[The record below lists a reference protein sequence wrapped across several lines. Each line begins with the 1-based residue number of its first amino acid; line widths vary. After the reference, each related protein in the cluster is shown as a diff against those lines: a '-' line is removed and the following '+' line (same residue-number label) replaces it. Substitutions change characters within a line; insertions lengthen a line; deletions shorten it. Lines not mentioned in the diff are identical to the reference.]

1 MEGFFSKEYSGPPF
15 ELFGAAHL
23 MALGIIALIGLSFF
37 VTRKMWSEN
46 GKRNFRYFMAGWLV
60 LWEGSWHAWN
70 IYYGTWT
77 VQTMLPLHMCSVLI
91 WSSAY
96 MLIKKNYT
104 IYEIAYF
111 LGIGGALQALLTPDV
126 GNYALPHFRALQT
139 MCSHGG
145 LVLATLFMTVVE
157 GYRPT
162 LQSFKRVMI
171 WANVYMVF
179 IFFLNLAI
187 GSNYLFISH
196 KPEFPTLIDMLA
208 PWPWYILQLEVIAFV
223 ILGVM
228 YIPFLVKDWRTR
240 TQTATQA

>member
-1 MEGFFSKEYSGPPF
+1 MEGFFSKEYNGPPF
-15 ELFGAAHL
+15 ELFGPAHL
-23 MALGIIALIGLSFF
+23 MTLGIIALIGLSFF
-37 VTRKMWSEN
+37 LTRTLWSEKA
-46 GKRNFRYFMAGWLV
+46 KRNFRYFLAGWLV

-77 VQTMLPLHMCSVLI
+77 VQTMLPLHMCAIILWLSV
-91 WSSAY
+91 Y
-96 MLIKKNYT
+96 MLLTKNYT

-145 LVLATLFMTVVE
+145 LVLAALFMTVVE

-171 WANVYMVF
+171 WANIYMAF
-179 IFFLNLAI
+179 IFILNLVI
-187 GSNYLFISH
+187 GSNYLFIGH

-208 PWPWYILQLEVIAFV
+208 PWPWYILELEVIAFV

-240 TQTATQA
+240 SLPVAQA